1 MTIHVSLL
9 SGTSASLR
17 VSRAA
22 DLFQWMCK
30 ALVLMGIWY
39 DVYSPKLSRILLLY
53 CFILLLS
60 LFPLLIWSIHLHP
73 PTFISH
79 FSANFLWDFSLFH
92 GHPKLCHPGLS
103 LLASER
109 PETCCRAR
117 LVRESGGVDHREGH
131 PAVWGRDQSWR
142 GWLWL
147 GPKMFFFFFSELV
160 RNMRYGYCY
169 YHYDYFSLLGFCFI
183 ASSTVRLYWAIGA
196 THEVFARVAWNQ
208 WFLPLKSIGRVF
220 WGLNFILGMS
230 FLLIKCQSNP
240 PFCWL
245 ASHSWFGSPGDKIL
259 AQTLVIN
266 LVLHYILHN
275 SAKNH

>member
-1 MTIHVSLL
+1 MEMPPSLAGALKLPDGMSQLTNSEWAMAMTIHVSLL

-79 FSANFLWDFSLFH
+79 FSVQFLWDFSLFH

-147 GPKMFFFFFSELV
+147 GPKMFFCFFSRACQGHAL
-160 RNMRYGYCY
+160 
-169 YHYDYFSLLGFCFI
+169 F
-183 ASSTVRLYWAIGA
+183 
-196 THEVFARVAWNQ
+196 
-208 WFLPLKSIGRVF
+208 
-220 WGLNFILGMS
+220 
-230 FLLIKCQSNP
+230 FLLTWLLLL
-240 PFCWL
+240 PF
-245 ASHSWFGSPGDKIL
+245 WFF
-259 AQTLVIN
+259 
-266 LVLHYILHN
+266 
-275 SAKNH
+275 

>member
-1 MTIHVSLL
+1 MEMPPSLAGALKLPDGMSQLTNSEWTMAMTIHVSLL

-79 FSANFLWDFSLFH
+79 FSAHFLWDFSLFH

-117 LVRESGGVDHREGH
+117 LVRESGG
-131 PAVWGRDQSWR
+131 SWPQR
-142 GWLWL
+142 RAPCCVGT
-147 GPKMFFFFFSELV
+147 GPVLERLVMVGSKDVFFFFFP
-160 RNMRYGYCY
+160 
-169 YHYDYFSLLGFCFI
+169 SLSGTCVI
-183 ASSTVRLYWAIGA
+183 
-196 THEVFARVAWNQ
+196 
-208 WFLPLKSIGRVF
+208 
-220 WGLNFILGMS
+220 
-230 FLLIKCQSNP
+230 FLLK
-240 PFCWL
+240 WL
-245 ASHSWFGSPGDKIL
+245 LLVTTIMIIL
-259 AQTLVIN
+259 VFLDSV
-266 LVLHYILHN
+266 
-275 SAKNH
+275 S